1 MRISYLLA
9 RLSPTRLV
17 RTAVAWAF
25 LGSFLRCGGAILL
38 LPLIARYMPAKHLGI
53 WYVFVSMG
61 GLILLIDEGVSVSVS
76 RAAAYL
82 WTGAEDLLSFGI
94 APLKQADGVGPNKDG
109 MHSLVRTLV
118 WYYRLF
124 ATVCFAILAAIGSA
138 WIWHLTRD
146 LPDAGILRTA
156 WLVYSFGYCLSLSG
170 LLWPALL
177 SGINEVC
184 RAQRIL
190 TIGSIIN
197 YAVAAAGLILH
208 FGIWSL
214 AAGSLLMAIFT
225 RAAAMRAFHR
235 ATGNAFRQRN
245 AKGLQWPL
253 LGKLWPNSWR
263 LGICG
268 VGAYLSVPATV
279 LICSAFIDLETTG
292 SLGLSL
298 QLLTKLVALSAV
310 WLLVKI
316 PELNRFRAQDEVRR
330 LIAVSVTRIR
340 LSVLTFVLGAAAIIV
355 LAPGLLKITGAQT
368 LLLPGPLLVLL
379 SATLLLA
386 LQQSLH
392 GHLILTENRNP
403 FALAQLFTGMGAV
416 ILAVILAPRFNLNGI
431 LLASFIVPLLYLD
444 WWIVL
449 RAVSGLG
456 IKPLAYLRLFFRGR
470 VVC

>member
-1 MRISYLLA
+1 MKFKQLLA
-9 RLSPTRLV
+9 RLAPARLV
-17 RTAVAWAF
+17 RTAVVWAF
-25 LGSFLRCGGAILL
+25 LGGFLRSGGAILL
-38 LPLIARYMPAKHLGI
+38 LPLIAHYVPGQHLGI

-61 GLILLIDEGVSVSVS
+61 GLVLLIDDGVSVSVS

-82 WTGAEDLLSFGI
+82 WSGAEDLLSFGI
-94 APLKQADGVGPNKDG
+94 APLKQADNARPNTAA
-109 MHSLVRTLV
+109 MHKLVRTLV

-124 ATVCFAILAAIGSA
+124 AMVCFVLLALCGST

-197 YAVAAAGLILH
+197 CVVAAAGLILH

-214 AAGSLLMAIFT
+214 AAGSLLMSIFT
-225 RAAAMRAFHR
+225 RIAAMRAFHR
-235 ATGNAFRQRN
+235 ATGHVFRRS
-245 AKGLQWPL
+245 ADEGLQWSL
-253 LGKLWPNSWR
+253 LRKLWPNSWR

-279 LICSAFIDLETTG
+279 LICSAFIDLETTA

-298 QLLTKLVALSAV
+298 QLLNKLVVLSAV

-316 PELNRFRAQDEVRR
+316 PELNRFRAQNEVRR
-330 LIAVSVTRIR
+330 LIAVSVARIR

-355 LAPGLLKITGAQT
+355 LAPTLLEITGART

-379 SATLLLA
+379 AATLLLA

-403 FALAQLFTGMGAV
+403 FALAQLFTGIGVV

-431 LLASFIVPLLYLD
+431 LLATFVVPLLYLD

-456 IKPLAYLRLFFRGR
+456 IKPLEYLRLFFRGR